1 MNDAFIAMQWREELA
16 DTLYFAGYNN
26 TFSKELVHGK
36 KAYVSQNGKFDL
48 TIQGR
53 NITIDGTK
61 VRNVREAK
69 RLICER
75 YL

>member
-1 MNDAFIAMQWREELA
+1 MNDAFIALQYKDELA
-16 DTLYFAGYNN
+16 DTLYFAGYVN
-26 TFSKELVHGK
+26 TFSKEIVRGK

-53 NITIDGTK
+53 NITIGGTK

-69 RLICER
+69 RIICER

>member
-26 TFSKELVHGK
+26 TFSKELVRGK

-61 VRNVREAK
+61 VRNVRDAK